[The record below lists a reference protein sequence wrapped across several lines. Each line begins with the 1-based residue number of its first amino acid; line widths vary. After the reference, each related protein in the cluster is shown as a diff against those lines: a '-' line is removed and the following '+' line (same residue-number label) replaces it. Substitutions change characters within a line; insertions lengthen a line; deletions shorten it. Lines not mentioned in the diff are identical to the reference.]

1 VVQVLYQLVNVNFA
15 LHMLVI
21 CQENVILIFVIKKQT
36 YLVSVK
42 LQIYYKLI
50 LMLFV
55 VMLIIFCI
63 VLTGWFYHDN

>member
-1 VVQVLYQLVNVNFA
+1 MF
-15 LHMLVI
+15 VI
-21 CQENVILIFVIKKQT
+21 CQENVILIFMIKKQT

-42 LQIYYKLI
+42 LQIYYKLM

-63 VLTGWFYHDN
+63 VLTGRFYHDN

>member
-1 VVQVLYQLVNVNFA
+1 MVQVLYQLVNVNFA